1 MNSTKEAFETFL
13 SFILRTRFCDI
24 LSISENAAEED
35 LRTFALIVSAHPT
48 AHANS
53 HATSCMSARTK

>member
-1 MNSTKEAFETFL
+1 MMFPSYNTTSEYFL
-13 SFILRTRFCDI
+13 RDYVAIVLAI
-24 LSISENAAEED
+24 

-53 HATSCMSARTK
+53 QATSCMNDRVDGQFYSFAWI